1 MDAARVHE
9 VDSPRHGDAAGH
21 WPGRGI
27 SAHGTRHTAQ
37 DGRRRTR
44 RAGSASGRLA
54 VGAAAAGGHR
64 QSCCCC
70 GSSPVAPHAVDS
82 RARGYRVAGKG
93 RDAREA
99 AGRPLVHVHVHLFD
113 GGLRAAGSGRQHTQ
127 HTQHTAHTHTHTHK
141 EHEALER
148 EGQGPGQAAIPA
160 GRAKQAPRDFDCNHA
175 ATRWPIAC
183 ERMHQH
189 ANTNTHTHTRTRT
202 HTRTHTLVYARTHN
216 ARARRDMG
224 LDSYRH
230 RNLDGAAPVAAVPH
244 LGGVFFR
251 RQTRVPQHPV
261 FERRAG
267 NQHPWKRQAPLRFVR
282 SPRTRR
288 HGATDTQTHTPTSST
303 HQRTNAATQAN
314 PRRDEQKRVRVANEA
329 TARADQSVH
338 GAARRGRCLSH
349 GRAKATCPGWP
360 RRNRPLPFVGL
371 WRPCPVRPGLW
382 VARQSHPS
390 GAEHHTRGA
399 HTNIRPEELSQHTGH
414 GTQIEGLVRHRPPG
428 SRAGCSRSRQWR
440 WWWWWW
446 WLLLLLLSR
455 AVVERMEEARP
466 VARLLDDR
474 APHRDVSTAASTAVS
489 ILARA
494 VAVVPVEPGWLRTG
508 GERG

>member
-1 MDAARVHE
+1 MRARV
-9 VDSPRHGDAAGH
+9 RA
-21 WPGRGI
+21 
-27 SAHGTRHTAQ
+27 
-37 DGRRRTR
+37 RRRYR
-44 RAGSASGRLA
+44 RAGRSR
-54 VGAAAAGGHR
+54 HR
-64 QSCCCC
+64 GTSTAIMLQRDGQS
-70 GSSPVAPHAVDS
+70 HAN
-82 RARGYRVAGKG
+82 
-93 RDAREA
+93 ECTNM
-99 AGRPLVHVHVHLFD
+99 PT
-113 GGLRAAGSGRQHTQ
+113 QTHTRT
-127 HTQHTAHTHTHTHK
+127 HAHTHTH
-141 EHEALER
+141 AR
-148 EGQGPGQAAIPA
+148 
-160 GRAKQAPRDFDCNHA
+160 
-175 ATRWPIAC
+175 
-183 ERMHQH
+183 
-189 ANTNTHTHTRTRT
+189 THTHPCVRT
-202 HTRTHTLVYARTHN
+202 HTQR

-382 VARQSHPS
+382 VARQSHPR

-399 HTNIRPEELSQHTGH
+399 HTNIRPEELSQCTWHMARRLKGLCVTGYQDH
-414 GTQIEGLVRHRPPG
+414 ALG
-428 SRAGCSRSRQWR
+428 A
-440 WWWWWW
+440 
-446 WLLLLLLSR
+446 
-455 AVVERMEEARP
+455 AR
-466 VARLLDDR
+466 R
-474 APHRDVSTAASTAVS
+474 
-489 ILARA
+489 
-494 VAVVPVEPGWLRTG
+494 
-508 GERG
+508 